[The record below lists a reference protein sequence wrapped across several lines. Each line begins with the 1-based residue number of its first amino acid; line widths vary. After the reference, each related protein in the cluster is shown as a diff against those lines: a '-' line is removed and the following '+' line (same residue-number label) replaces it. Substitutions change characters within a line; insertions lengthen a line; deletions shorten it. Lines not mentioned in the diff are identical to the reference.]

1 MMHYGWTLTE
11 VKAQPYFQLLS
22 ILNDDDKKDK
32 QKTKPKKE
40 QKVIK
45 GKDLIKL
52 FGGQVR
58 REVYIIGKY

>member
-22 ILNDDDKKDK
+22 ILNEDDKKDK
-32 QKTKPKKE
+32 QRTKSKKE
-40 QKVIK
+40 QEVIK

-52 FGGQVR
+52 FGG
-58 REVYIIGKY
+58 